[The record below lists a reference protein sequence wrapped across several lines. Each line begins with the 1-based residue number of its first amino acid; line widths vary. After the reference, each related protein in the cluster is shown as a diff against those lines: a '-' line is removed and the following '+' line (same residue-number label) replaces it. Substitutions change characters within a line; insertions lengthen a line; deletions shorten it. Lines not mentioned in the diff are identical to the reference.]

1 MAAVLAALAAVEEE
15 ARKAAWERG
24 ARVAV
29 VVTAAERA
37 EVERVVCA
45 AAGRMEGVR
54 VAACG
59 AQARA
64 AAEERAVTEYA
75 GVA

>member
-1 MAAVLAALAAVEEE
+1 M
-15 ARKAAWERG
+15 
-24 ARVAV
+24 AV

-45 AAGRMEGVR
+45 AVGRMEGAR

>member
-15 ARKAAWERG
+15 AREEAWERG
-24 ARVAV
+24 ARVAA
-29 VVTAAERA
+29 VVTTAERA
-37 EVERVVCA
+37 EVERAVCVA
-45 AAGRMEGVR
+45 VGRMEGVR

-64 AAEERAVTEYA
+64 AAEESAVTEYA